1 MYETYS
7 VDFQGKS
14 VGEVTISREGLY
26 CRFQCRVKT
35 PSKDIYRLLFMN
47 GQLCTDLG
55 VCVPMQEHLVLDKKI
70 AAKNIKEGE
79 YGFKL
84 ISNETNV
91 TFIPLTEGEPFS
103 RIKDIHLSRFSVQ
116 NGIAGIILP

>member
-35 PSKDIYRLLFMN
+35 PSKGIYRLLFMN
-47 GQLCTDLG
+47 GQQCTDLG